1 MVLSIHTKSATV
13 KSKRSDP
20 IRNNREVT
28 SKHVRRISM
37 GAKKRK
43 GRAVKAAK
51 KGSAVVEPE
60 EVSKAPHTFV
70 ISRGTLGK
78 NASELMLNFRKVME
92 PYTAS
97 RLQVRRKNVV
107 KDFVSVA
114 GLLHVTHLVV
124 FTKTER
130 AIYMRLARLPR
141 GPTLTFRVENYALAR
156 DIISSLK
163 KPVTYTHQFSSHPL
177 LVLNNFSGEGMH
189 FKLMASMF
197 QNMFPSINIHTVK
210 LNTIRRCLLL
220 NYDSVDETIDFRHY
234 TIKVAPCGINRA
246 VKKLVQ
252 SKVPDLGHLRDIS
265 EYVDQGGLSESEAEL
280 DGASNQIILPQKICS
295 RGNVLNQQ
303 SSVRMVEL
311 GPRMKLKLVKIE
323 EGLMTGEVMYH
334 AFIQKTPEQIK
345 ALRERRL
352 ELKKLKEKRKQE
364 QEENKRRKGALHKS
378 EQDVSEGSDADV
390 EAEESDEEDYQN
402 WYQQEVDK
410 EPDEDGTPPQVKR
423 ANKRGSGSVTGN
435 PDGQRKLLH
444 HKQQSGSTKKGSQLL
459 KKGKTEEEQEDK
471 KARKRKLSDFEVMMQ
486 RRKKRKKLKEKVKEK
501 RLRSQKV
508 ARLRAQQKQEVP
520 FKKVKHK
527 RSR

>member
-1 MVLSIHTKSATV
+1 M
-13 KSKRSDP
+13 
-20 IRNNREVT
+20 N
-28 SKHVRRISM
+28 M
-37 GAKKRK
+37 GARKRK

-51 KGSAVVEPE
+51 QGSASMESE
-60 EVSKAPHTFV
+60 ELSKAPHTFV
-70 ISRGTLGK
+70 INRGTLGK

-97 RLQVRRKNVV
+97 RLKVRRKNVV

-124 FTKTER
+124 FTKTEQ
-130 AIYMRLARLPR
+130 AIYLRLARLPR

-156 DIISSLK
+156 DVISSLK
-163 KPVTYTHQFSSHPL
+163 KPVLYTHQFSSHPL

-197 QNMFPSINIHTVK
+197 QNMFPSINIHKVK

-220 NYDSVDETIDFRHY
+220 NYNSTDETIDFRHY
-234 TIKVAPCGINRA
+234 TIKVAPSGINRA

-252 SKVPDLGHLRDIS
+252 SKVPNLGHLRDIS
-265 EYVDQGGLSESEAEL
+265 EYVDMGGLSESEAEL
-280 DGASNQIILPQKICS
+280 DGASNQVLLPQKIAS
-295 RGNVLNQQ
+295 RGNALNQQ
-303 SSVRMVEL
+303 SAIRMVEL

-334 AFIQKTPEQIK
+334 AFVQRSPEEIK
-345 ALRERRL
+345 ALRARRL
-352 ELKKLKEKRKQE
+352 ELKRLKEKRKRE
-364 QEENKRRKGALHKS
+364 QELNKQRKEAAEEGENSDA
-378 EQDVSEGSDADV
+378 DADV
-390 EAEESDEEDYQN
+390 EADSGEEDDDRE
-402 WYQQEVDK
+402 WYRREVGE
-410 EPDEDGTPPQVKR
+410 EPGEEDVPLKSAKAKPR
-423 ANKRGSGSVTGN
+423 APKLHGRQGSQAGASKAPKKAAAAGEQGKRG
-435 PDGQRKLLH
+435 
-444 HKQQSGSTKKGSQLL
+444 
-459 KKGKTEEEQEDK
+459 E
-471 KARKRKLSDFEVMMQ
+471 KRKLSDFEVMMQ
-486 RRKKRKKLKEKVKEK
+486 RRKKRKKMKEKSKEQ

>member
-1 MVLSIHTKSATV
+1 
-13 KSKRSDP
+13 
-20 IRNNREVT
+20 
-28 SKHVRRISM
+28 M

-51 KGSAVVEPE
+51 RGSAAAEPE

-220 NYDSVDETIDFRHY
+220 SYDSEDQTIDFRHY

-280 DGASNQIILPQKICS
+280 DGASNQVVLPQKICS

-334 AFIQKTPEQIK
+334 AFIQKTPEEIK

-364 QEENKRRKGALHKS
+364 QEENKQKKEAFLKG
-378 EQDVSEGSDADV
+378 EQNMSQGSDADA
-390 EAEESDEEDYQN
+390 EAESDEDGEQN
-402 WYQQEVDK
+402 WYQQEVD
-410 EPDEDGTPPQVKR
+410 EEGDDDGTPPQAKR
-423 ANKRGSGSVTGN
+423 VYKKESGTVAGR
-435 PDGQRKLLH
+435 PHVQKKLQYQ
-444 HKQQSGSTKKGSQLL
+444 KQQKGPSPQ
-459 KKGKTEEEQEDK
+459 KGDKAKIGEEQGDK
-471 KARKRKLSDFEVMMQ
+471 KSKKRKLSDFEVMMQ

-501 RLRSQKV
+501 RLRSEKV
-508 ARLRAQQKQEVP
+508 ARLRVQQKQDVP
-520 FKKVKHK
+520 FKKAKHK

>member
-1 MVLSIHTKSATV
+1 M
-13 KSKRSDP
+13 
-20 IRNNREVT
+20 
-28 SKHVRRISM
+28 
-37 GAKKRK
+37 
-43 GRAVKAAK
+43 KAAK
-51 KGSAVVEPE
+51 RGSAAAEPE

-220 NYDSVDETIDFRHY
+220 SYDSEDQTIDFRHY

-280 DGASNQIILPQKICS
+280 DGASNQVVLPQKICS

-334 AFIQKTPEQIK
+334 AFIQKTPEEIK

-364 QEENKRRKGALHKS
+364 QEENKRKKEALLKG
-378 EQDVSEGSDADV
+378 EQDMSQGSDADA
-390 EAEESDEEDYQN
+390 EAESDEDGEQN
-402 WYQQEVDK
+402 WYQQEVD
-410 EPDEDGTPPQVKR
+410 EEDDDDGTPPQAKR
-423 ANKRGSGSVTGN
+423 VNKKESGTVAGRPHVQKKLQYQKRQKGPSPQKGDKANIG
-435 PDGQRKLLH
+435 
-444 HKQQSGSTKKGSQLL
+444 
-459 KKGKTEEEQEDK
+459 EEQGDK
-471 KARKRKLSDFEVMMQ
+471 KSKKRKLSDFEVMMQ

-508 ARLRAQQKQEVP
+508 ARLRVQQKQDVP
-520 FKKVKHK
+520 FKKAKHK

>member
-1 MVLSIHTKSATV
+1 
-13 KSKRSDP
+13 
-20 IRNNREVT
+20 
-28 SKHVRRISM
+28 M

-51 KGSAVVEPE
+51 KGAASVEPE
-60 EVSKAPHTFV
+60 EISKAPHTFV

-97 RLQVRRKNVV
+97 RLKVRRKNVV

-124 FTKTER
+124 FTKTQK

-197 QNMFPSINIHTVK
+197 QNMFPSINIHKVK
-210 LNTIRRCLLL
+210 LNTVRRCLLL
-220 NYDSVDETIDFRHY
+220 NYNSSDQSIDFRHY

-265 EYVDQGGLSESEAEL
+265 EYVDQGGLSESEVEL
-280 DGASNQIILPQKICS
+280 DGATNQVVLPQKISS
-295 RGNVLNQQ
+295 RGNTLNQQ

-311 GPRMKLKLVKIE
+311 GPRIKLKLVKIE

-334 AFIQKTPEQIK
+334 ALVQRTPEEVK

-352 ELKKLKEKRKQE
+352 KLKKLKEKRKRE
-364 QEENKRRKGALHKS
+364 QEENKKRKESSQRKHDD
-378 EQDVSEGSDADV
+378 EEGSDADV
-390 EAEESDEEDYQN
+390 EAESEDDDQE
-402 WYQQEVDK
+402 WYRREVG
-410 EPDEDGTPPQVKR
+410 EDPEGDDAPPKAKR
-423 ANKRGSGSVTGN
+423 AKRRGVDIVDTKS
-435 PDGQRKLLH
+435 PAPRKLQCQQ
-444 HKQQSGSTKKGSQLL
+444 KQQGRIGKGLAL
-459 KKGKTEEEQEDK
+459 KKSKESAGERRDGKK
-471 KARKRKLSDFEVMMQ
+471 PPKRKLSDFEVIMQ
-486 RRKKRKKLKEKVKEK
+486 RRKKRKKLKEKTKEK

-508 ARLRAQQKQEVP
+508 AKLRAQQKQDVP
-520 FKKVKHK
+520 FKKAKHK

>member
-1 MVLSIHTKSATV
+1 M
-13 KSKRSDP
+13 
-20 IRNNREVT
+20 
-28 SKHVRRISM
+28 
-37 GAKKRK
+37 
-43 GRAVKAAK
+43 KAAK
-51 KGSAVVEPE
+51 KGSASVEPE
-60 EVSKAPHTFV
+60 EISKAPHTFV

-97 RLQVRRKNVV
+97 RLKVRRKNVV

-114 GLLHVTHLVV
+114 GLLNVTHLVV
-124 FTKTER
+124 FTKTQK

-163 KPVTYTHQFSSHPL
+163 KPITYTHQFSSHPL

-197 QNMFPSINIHTVK
+197 QNMFPSISVHKVK

-220 NYDSVDETIDFRHY
+220 NYNSADQSIDFRHY

-280 DGASNQIILPQKICS
+280 DGASNQVVLPQKVSS
-295 RGNVLNQQ
+295 RGNTLNQQ

-323 EGLMTGEVMYH
+323 EGLMNGEVMYH
-334 AFIQKTPEQIK
+334 ALVQRTPEEIK
-345 ALRERRL
+345 VLRERRL
-352 ELKKLKEKRKQE
+352 KLRKLKEKRKRE
-364 QEENKRRKGALHKS
+364 QEENKRRKEAFHK
-378 EQDVSEGSDADV
+378 EHGDEGSDADV
-390 EAEESDEEDYQN
+390 EAESEDDDQEWYRHEVGKDPEDEG
-402 WYQQEVDK
+402 EV
-410 EPDEDGTPPQVKR
+410 
-423 ANKRGSGSVTGN
+423 
-435 PDGQRKLLH
+435 
-444 HKQQSGSTKKGSQLL
+444 
-459 KKGKTEEEQEDK
+459 
-471 KARKRKLSDFEVMMQ
+471 
-486 RRKKRKKLKEKVKEK
+486 
-501 RLRSQKV
+501 
-508 ARLRAQQKQEVP
+508 
-520 FKKVKHK
+520 
-527 RSR
+527 

>member
-1 MVLSIHTKSATV
+1 M
-13 KSKRSDP
+13 
-20 IRNNREVT
+20 
-28 SKHVRRISM
+28 
-37 GAKKRK
+37 
-43 GRAVKAAK
+43 KAAK
-51 KGSAVVEPE
+51 KGSASVEPE

-78 NASELMLNFRKVME
+78 NASELMLNFRRVME

-97 RLQVRRKNVV
+97 KLQVRRKNVV

-220 NYDSVDETIDFRHY
+220 NYDSTDQTIDFRHY

-280 DGASNQIILPQKICS
+280 DGASNQVVLPQKICS

-334 AFIQKTPEQIK
+334 AFIQKTPEEIK

-364 QEENKRRKGALHKS
+364 QEENRRRKALLKG
-378 EQDVSEGSDADV
+378 EQDTSQGSDAD
-390 EAEESDEEDYQN
+390 AEGESDEEDDQD
-402 WYQQEVDK
+402 WYQQEVDE
-410 EPDEDGTPPQVKR
+410 EPDEDDTPPQAKR
-423 ANKRGSGSVTGN
+423 ANKKGSGTATGKPN
-435 PDGQRKLLH
+435 VQRKLQH
-444 HKQQSGSTKKGSQLL
+444 HKQQSGQTRKGSPPL
-459 KKGKTEEEQEDK
+459 KHKGKTEEEQEDK
-471 KARKRKLSDFEVMMQ
+471 KAKKRKLSDFEVMMQ
-486 RRKKRKKLKEKVKEK
+486 RRKKRKKLREKVKEK
-501 RLRSQKV
+501 RLRSQKL

>member
-1 MVLSIHTKSATV
+1 
-13 KSKRSDP
+13 
-20 IRNNREVT
+20 
-28 SKHVRRISM
+28 M

-51 KGSAVVEPE
+51 KGSAAEEPE

-220 NYDSVDETIDFRHY
+220 NYDSTDQTIDFRHY

-280 DGASNQIILPQKICS
+280 DGASNQVVLPQKICS

-334 AFIQKTPEQIK
+334 AFIQKTPEEIK

-364 QEENKRRKGALHKS
+364 QEENKRRKEALHKG
-378 EQDVSEGSDADV
+378 EQDMSQGSDAD
-390 EAEESDEEDYQN
+390 AEVESDEEDDQD
-402 WYQQEVDK
+402 WYQQEVD
-410 EPDEDGTPPQVKR
+410 EELDEDDTAPQAKR
-423 ANKRGSGSVTGN
+423 AYKKGSGTVTGKS
-435 PDGQRKLLH
+435 DGQRKPQH
-444 HKQQSGSTKKGSQLL
+444 HKQQSGPTRKGSSPL
-459 KKGKTEEEQEDK
+459 KKHKGKTEEEQEDK
-471 KARKRKLSDFEVMMQ
+471 KAKKRKLSDFEVMMQ

>member
-1 MVLSIHTKSATV
+1 MES
-13 KSKRSDP
+13 
-20 IRNNREVT
+20 
-28 SKHVRRISM
+28 
-37 GAKKRK
+37 
-43 GRAVKAAK
+43 
-51 KGSAVVEPE
+51 E
-60 EVSKAPHTFV
+60 ELSKAPHTFV
-70 ISRGTLGK
+70 INRGTLGK

-97 RLQVRRKNVV
+97 RLKVRRKNVV

-124 FTKTER
+124 FTKTEQ
-130 AIYMRLARLPR
+130 AIYLRLARLPR

-163 KPVTYTHQFSSHPL
+163 KPVLYTHQFSSHPL

-197 QNMFPSINIHTVK
+197 QNMFPSINIHKVK

-220 NYDSVDETIDFRHY
+220 NYNSTDETIDFRHY
-234 TIKVAPCGINRA
+234 TIKVAPSGINRA

-252 SKVPDLGHLRDIS
+252 SKVPNLGHLRDIS
-265 EYVDQGGLSESEAEL
+265 EYVDMGGLSESEAEL
-280 DGASNQIILPQKICS
+280 DGASNQVLLPQKIAS
-295 RGNVLNQQ
+295 RGNALNQQ
-303 SSVRMVEL
+303 SAIRMVEL

-334 AFIQKTPEQIK
+334 AFVQRSPEEIK
-345 ALRERRL
+345 ALRARRL
-352 ELKKLKEKRKQE
+352 ELKRLKEKRKRE
-364 QEENKRRKGALHKS
+364 QELNKQRKEAAEEGENSDA
-378 EQDVSEGSDADV
+378 DADV
-390 EAEESDEEDYQN
+390 EADSGDEDDDREWYRREVGEEPGEED
-402 WYQQEVDK
+402 VPLK
-410 EPDEDGTPPQVKR
+410 SAKAKPR
-423 ANKRGSGSVTGN
+423 ALKPHGRQGSQAGASKAPKKATAAGDQGKRG
-435 PDGQRKLLH
+435 
-444 HKQQSGSTKKGSQLL
+444 
-459 KKGKTEEEQEDK
+459 E
-471 KARKRKLSDFEVMMQ
+471 KRKLSDFEVMMQ
-486 RRKKRKKLKEKVKEK
+486 RRKKRKKMKEKSKEQ

>member
-1 MVLSIHTKSATV
+1 
-13 KSKRSDP
+13 
-20 IRNNREVT
+20 
-28 SKHVRRISM
+28 M

-51 KGSAVVEPE
+51 KGSASVEPE

-78 NASELMLNFRKVME
+78 NASELMTNFRKVME

-124 FTKTER
+124 FTKTEK

-220 NYDSVDETIDFRHY
+220 NYDSTDQTIDFRHY

-265 EYVDQGGLSESEAEL
+265 EYIDQGGLSESEAEL
-280 DGASNQIILPQKICS
+280 DGASNQVVLPQKICS

-334 AFIQKTPEQIK
+334 AFVQRTPEEMK

-364 QEENKRRKGALHKS
+364 QEENKRRKEALLEG
-378 EQDVSEGSDADV
+378 EQDMNQGSDADAEV
-390 EAEESDEEDYQN
+390 ESEDDDEQN
-402 WYQQEVDK
+402 WYRQEVNED
-410 EPDEDGTPPQVKR
+410 PDEDDAPPKAKR
-423 ANKRGSGSVTGN
+423 ANKKGSGIVAGKPRMLKRHHNQRS
-435 PDGQRKLLH
+435 GQ
-444 HKQQSGSTKKGSQLL
+444 SKKGPAAL
-459 KKGKTEEEQEDK
+459 KDKGDGEEQQGDK
-471 KARKRKLSDFEVMMQ
+471 KAKKHKLSDFEVMMQ

-508 ARLRAQQKQEVP
+508 AKLRAQQKQDVP

>member
-1 MVLSIHTKSATV
+1 M
-13 KSKRSDP
+13 
-20 IRNNREVT
+20 
-28 SKHVRRISM
+28 
-37 GAKKRK
+37 
-43 GRAVKAAK
+43 KAAK
-51 KGSAVVEPE
+51 KGSASTEPE
-60 EVSKAPHTFV
+60 EISKAPHTFV

-97 RLQVRRKNVV
+97 RLKVRRKNVV

-124 FTKTER
+124 FTKTR
-130 AIYMRLARLPR
+130 KAIYMRLARLPR

-163 KPVTYTHQFSSHPL
+163 KPITYTHQFSSHPL

-197 QNMFPSINIHTVK
+197 QNMFPSINIHKVK

-220 NYDSVDETIDFRHY
+220 NYSSMDQSIDFRHY

-280 DGASNQIILPQKICS
+280 DGASNQVVLPQKISS
-295 RGNVLNQQ
+295 RGNTLNQQ
-303 SSVRMVEL
+303 SAVRMVEL
-311 GPRMKLKLVKIE
+311 GPRMKLKLVKVE

-334 AFIQKTPEQIK
+334 ALVQRTPEEIK

-352 ELKKLKEKRKQE
+352 KLRKLKEKRKHE
-364 QEENKRRKGALHKS
+364 QEKNKKRKEALQKKHG
-378 EQDVSEGSDADV
+378 DEGSDADV
-390 EAEESDEEDYQN
+390 EVESEDDNKEWYRREVGKDPEDEDAPPKAKRTKRKGSGMVDTEPSAPRKLQCQQKQRGRTGKGLALTKSKSCADEER
-402 WYQQEVDK
+402 
-410 EPDEDGTPPQVKR
+410 DGKKPQ
-423 ANKRGSGSVTGN
+423 
-435 PDGQRKLLH
+435 
-444 HKQQSGSTKKGSQLL
+444 
-459 KKGKTEEEQEDK
+459 
-471 KARKRKLSDFEVMMQ
+471 KRKLSDFEVMMQ
-486 RRKKRKKLKEKVKEK
+486 RRKKRKKLKEKTKAK
-501 RLRSQKV
+501 KLRSQKV
-508 ARLRAQQKQEVP
+508 ARLRTQQKQDVHA
-520 FKKVKHK
+520 KKAKHK

>member
-1 MVLSIHTKSATV
+1 M
-13 KSKRSDP
+13 
-20 IRNNREVT
+20 
-28 SKHVRRISM
+28 
-37 GAKKRK
+37 
-43 GRAVKAAK
+43 KAAK
-51 KGSAVVEPE
+51 KGSASVEPE
-60 EVSKAPHTFV
+60 EISKAPHTFV

-97 RLQVRRKNVV
+97 RLKVRRKNVV

-114 GLLHVTHLVV
+114 GLLNVTHLVV
-124 FTKTER
+124 FTKTQK

-163 KPVTYTHQFSSHPL
+163 KPITYTHQFSSHPL

-197 QNMFPSINIHTVK
+197 QNMFPSISVHKVK

-220 NYDSVDETIDFRHY
+220 NYNSADQSIDFRHY

-280 DGASNQIILPQKICS
+280 DGASNQVVLPQKVSS
-295 RGNVLNQQ
+295 RGNTLNQQ

-323 EGLMTGEVMYH
+323 EGLMNGEVMYH
-334 AFIQKTPEQIK
+334 ALVQRTPEEIK

-352 ELKKLKEKRKQE
+352 KLRKLKEKRKRE
-364 QEENKRRKGALHKS
+364 QEENKRRKEAFHK
-378 EQDVSEGSDADV
+378 EHGDEGSDADV
-390 EAEESDEEDYQN
+390 EAESEDDDQEWYRHEVGKDPEDEDAPPKAKRAKRKGSGMMDTKSSAPRKLQC
-402 WYQQEVDK
+402 QQKQHGQTGK
-410 EPDEDGTPPQVKR
+410 EPALKE
-423 ANKRGSGSVTGN
+423 S
-435 PDGQRKLLH
+435 
-444 HKQQSGSTKKGSQLL
+444 KG
-459 KKGKTEEEQEDK
+459 GAGEEQDGK
-471 KARKRKLSDFEVMMQ
+471 KPQKRKLSDFEVMMQ
-486 RRKKRKKLKEKVKEK
+486 RRKKRKKLKEKTKEK

-508 ARLRAQQKQEVP
+508 ARLRAQQKQDVP

>member
-1 MVLSIHTKSATV
+1 MES
-13 KSKRSDP
+13 
-20 IRNNREVT
+20 
-28 SKHVRRISM
+28 
-37 GAKKRK
+37 
-43 GRAVKAAK
+43 
-51 KGSAVVEPE
+51 E
-60 EVSKAPHTFV
+60 ELSKAPHTFV
-70 ISRGTLGK
+70 INRGTLGK

-97 RLQVRRKNVV
+97 RLKVRRKNVV

-124 FTKTER
+124 FTKTEQ
-130 AIYMRLARLPR
+130 AIYLRLARLPR

-163 KPVTYTHQFSSHPL
+163 KPVLYTHQFSSHPL

-197 QNMFPSINIHTVK
+197 QNMFPSINIHKVK

-220 NYDSVDETIDFRHY
+220 NYNSTDETIDFRHY
-234 TIKVAPCGINRA
+234 TIKVAPSGINRA

-252 SKVPDLGHLRDIS
+252 SKVPNLGHLRDIS
-265 EYVDQGGLSESEAEL
+265 EYVDMGGLSESEAEL
-280 DGASNQIILPQKICS
+280 DGASNQVLLPQKIAS
-295 RGNVLNQQ
+295 RGNALNQQ
-303 SSVRMVEL
+303 SAIRMVEL

-334 AFIQKTPEQIK
+334 AFVQRSPEEIK
-345 ALRERRL
+345 ALRARRL
-352 ELKKLKEKRKQE
+352 ELKRLKEKRKRE
-364 QEENKRRKGALHKS
+364 QELNKQRKEAAEEGENSDA
-378 EQDVSEGSDADV
+378 DADV
-390 EAEESDEEDYQN
+390 EADSGDEDDDREWYRREVGEEPGEED
-402 WYQQEVDK
+402 VPLK
-410 EPDEDGTPPQVKR
+410 SAKAKPR
-423 ANKRGSGSVTGN
+423 APKLHGRQGSQAGASKAPKKAAAAGEQGKRG
-435 PDGQRKLLH
+435 
-444 HKQQSGSTKKGSQLL
+444 
-459 KKGKTEEEQEDK
+459 E
-471 KARKRKLSDFEVMMQ
+471 KRKLSDFEVMMQ
-486 RRKKRKKLKEKVKEK
+486 RRKKRKKMKEKSKEQ

>member
-1 MVLSIHTKSATV
+1 
-13 KSKRSDP
+13 
-20 IRNNREVT
+20 
-28 SKHVRRISM
+28 M

-51 KGSAVVEPE
+51 KGSASVEPE
-60 EVSKAPHTFV
+60 EISKAPHTFV

-97 RLQVRRKNVV
+97 KLKVRRKNVV

-124 FTKTER
+124 FTKTQK

-141 GPTLTFRVENYALAR
+141 GPTLTFRVENYALVR
-156 DIISSLK
+156 DVISSLK
-163 KPVTYTHQFSSHPL
+163 KPITYTHQFSSHPL

-197 QNMFPSINIHTVK
+197 QNMFPSINIHKVK

-220 NYDSVDETIDFRHY
+220 NYNSTDQSIDFRHY

-280 DGASNQIILPQKICS
+280 DGASNQVVLPQKISS
-295 RGNVLNQQ
+295 RGNTLNQQ

-334 AFIQKTPEQIK
+334 ALVQRTPEEIK

-352 ELKKLKEKRKQE
+352 KLKKLKEKRKHE
-364 QEENKRRKGALHKS
+364 QEENKKRKEALQKKHG
-378 EQDVSEGSDADV
+378 DEGSDADV
-390 EAEESDEEDYQN
+390 EAESEEDDDQE
-402 WYQQEVDK
+402 WYRREVG
-410 EPDEDGTPPQVKR
+410 EDPEEGDASPKAKVAKR
-423 ANKRGSGSVTGN
+423 KSGGMVDTKS
-435 PDGQRKLLH
+435 PAPRKLKFQQ
-444 HKQQSGSTKKGSQLL
+444 KQHGRTGKVPAL
-459 KKGKTEEEQEDK
+459 KKSKDGAGEEQEGK
-471 KARKRKLSDFEVMMQ
+471 KPQKRKLSDFEVMMQ
-486 RRKKRKKLKEKVKEK
+486 RRKKRKKLKEKTKEK

-508 ARLRAQQKQEVP
+508 ARLRAQQKQDVP
-520 FKKVKHK
+520 FKKAKHK

>member
-1 MVLSIHTKSATV
+1 M
-13 KSKRSDP
+13 
-20 IRNNREVT
+20 N
-28 SKHVRRISM
+28 M
-37 GAKKRK
+37 GARKRK

-51 KGSAVVEPE
+51 QGSASMESE
-60 EVSKAPHTFV
+60 ELSKAPHTFV
-70 ISRGTLGK
+70 INRGTLGK

-97 RLQVRRKNVV
+97 RLKVRRKNVV

-124 FTKTER
+124 FTKTEQ
-130 AIYMRLARLPR
+130 AIYLRLARLPR

-163 KPVTYTHQFSSHPL
+163 KPVLYTHQFSSHPL

-197 QNMFPSINIHTVK
+197 QNMFPSINIHKVK

-220 NYDSVDETIDFRHY
+220 NYNSTDETIDFRHY
-234 TIKVAPCGINRA
+234 TIKVAPSGINRA

-252 SKVPDLGHLRDIS
+252 SKVPNLGHLRDIS
-265 EYVDQGGLSESEAEL
+265 EYVDMGGLSESEAEL
-280 DGASNQIILPQKICS
+280 DGASNQVLLPQKIAS
-295 RGNVLNQQ
+295 RGNALNQQ
-303 SSVRMVEL
+303 SAIRMVEL

-334 AFIQKTPEQIK
+334 AFVQRSPEEIK
-345 ALRERRL
+345 ALRARRL
-352 ELKKLKEKRKQE
+352 ELKRLKEKRKRE
-364 QEENKRRKGALHKS
+364 QELNKQRKEAAEEGENSDA
-378 EQDVSEGSDADV
+378 DADV
-390 EAEESDEEDYQN
+390 EADSGDEDDDREWYRREVGEEPGEED
-402 WYQQEVDK
+402 VPLK
-410 EPDEDGTPPQVKR
+410 SAKAKPR
-423 ANKRGSGSVTGN
+423 APKLHGRQGSQAGASKAPKKAAAAGEQGKRG
-435 PDGQRKLLH
+435 
-444 HKQQSGSTKKGSQLL
+444 
-459 KKGKTEEEQEDK
+459 E
-471 KARKRKLSDFEVMMQ
+471 KRKLSDFEVMMQ
-486 RRKKRKKLKEKVKEK
+486 RRKKRKKMKEKSKEQ

-508 ARLRAQQKQEVP
+508 ARLRAQQKEEVP